1 MLLGFSVP
9 VKAKRGCLASY
20 EWQDLCGHGLMPFS
34 CAGGGQ
40 GDPAT
45 SRAWEF
51 GGRARKGAHAF
62 GGEGWFVVA
71 EGENV
76 RGGRWVVPDD
86 GYVGRI

>member
-1 MLLGFSVP
+1 MFSLLRVAGP
-9 VKAKRGCLASY
+9 LWPRPDALL
-20 EWQDLCGHGLMPFS
+20 LCRWELLV
-34 CAGGGQ
+34 GGQ